1 MASWNVSGR
10 GCYILHKLIVLLLVL
25 LVACGLFLQRFFGD
39 EAPAGLL
46 SGKTNVVVMGTD
58 TRKGDTGRSDTLFV
72 VMMDQDKKDAALL
85 SIPRDTRV
93 KIQGHG
99 WDKIN
104 SAYAYGGHELTQ
116 RTVRDLLGI
125 RIDHYVVIDFQGFKD
140 LVDVIGGIDI
150 NVEKRMYYYDPYDH
164 FKIDLQPGMQH
175 MDGRTAIQY
184 VRYRDAEGDIGR
196 IRRQQKFI
204 LAMYQRITSGDM
216 LTRIPS
222 LAKQILSMI
231 KTDMG
236 LQDMLTMGKALHD
249 MMQAGGLKMAMVPG
263 TPKYIDG
270 ISYWLPDIPK
280 MRALMAKM
288 QDAQMSEEFRANTR
302 ALERVY
308 EDPAAVT
315 EESKEDSKAKEEAAK
330 KAAEAEKARKAKE
343 EQAKK
348 KAAAADEAKATNI
361 VHLVNCTGKEAL
373 ADKAKR
379 QLERAGFRV
388 VVQGNGKPAR
398 ETVVLGTSTGEA
410 VSASLRRIPF
420 AHVTKSRDVK
430 GAGYDG
436 TIFLGKDFR

>member
-1 MASWNVSGR
+1 M
-10 GCYILHKLIVLLLVL
+10 HKLIALLLVVL
-25 LVACGLFLQRFFGD
+25 AATGWGLQYLWGD
-39 EAPAGLL
+39 DAPEGLL
-46 SGKTNVVVMGTD
+46 SGKTNIVVLGTD

-72 VMMDQDKKDAALL
+72 VMMDPDNKGAALL
-85 SIPRDTRV
+85 SVPRDTRV

-104 SAYAYGGHELTQ
+104 AAYAYGGHELTQ
-116 RTVRDLLGI
+116 RTVRDLLGL

-150 NVEKRMYYYDPYDH
+150 NVEKRMYYYDPYDN
-164 FKIDLQPGMQH
+164 FKIDLQPGLQH

-184 VRYRDAEGDIGR
+184 VRFRDGEGDIGR

-204 LAMYQRITSGDM
+204 LAMYQKITSGHM
-216 LTRIPS
+216 IARIPS

-236 LQDMLTMGKALHD
+236 MQDMLRMGKALHD
-249 MMQAGGLKMAMVPG
+249 MMEAGGLKMAMVPG

-280 MRALMAKM
+280 TRELMAKM
-288 QDAQMSEEFRANTR
+288 QDAQMSDEFRANTK
-302 ALERVY
+302 ALEKVY
-308 EDPAAVT
+308 EEPAAVS
-315 EESKEDSKAKEEAAK
+315 EVPKEAAQEKAKAPEEEARK
-330 KAAEAEKARKAKE
+330 QAAEAEKTR
-343 EQAKK
+343 
-348 KAAAADEAKATNI
+348 KAAAAEKAAVPGEARATYL
-361 VHLVNCTGKEAL
+361 VHLVNCTGKDAL
-373 ADKAKR
+373 ADKAKL

-388 VVQGNGKPAR
+388 IVQGDGNPIR
-398 ETVVLGTSTGEA
+398 ETVVLGTSTGNA

-420 AHVTKSRDVK
+420 RHVTKSRDVK
-430 GAGYDG
+430 DAGYDG